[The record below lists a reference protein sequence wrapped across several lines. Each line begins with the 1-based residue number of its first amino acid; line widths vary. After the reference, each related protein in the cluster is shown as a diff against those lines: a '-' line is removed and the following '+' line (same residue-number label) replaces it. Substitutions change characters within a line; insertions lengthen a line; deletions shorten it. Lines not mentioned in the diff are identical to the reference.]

1 MDNKDSRKEHYPFP
15 EHMEYIEE
23 MVTEARK
30 KTELIDKELDRTPRE
45 FKEPDPYV
53 PRYNPP
59 GFLKPAKQ
67 NNPVNVVYTL
77 EKQKADIEA
86 GISKR
91 VEYEIGALGLDDATA
106 NQLREATF
114 HKMNPNA
121 FEGKSDKEMDGLR
134 QAPKDMNYSQDYMR
148 QLQTNFKAKEA
159 GEKSTPGTPE
169 TDVKKEGKMFSMS
182 ARFTQSLS
190 YTKVQEQQKLPEPSK
205 SPDKGKE
212 TPGKE

>member
-1 MDNKDSRKEHYPFP
+1 MDNQDSRKEHYPFP

-67 NNPVNVVYTL
+67 SNPVNVVYNL
-77 EKQKADIEA
+77 EKQKADIET
-86 GISKR
+86 GINKR
-91 VEYEIGALGLDDATA
+91 VEHEIGMLGLDDATA

-114 HKMNPNA
+114 HKMNPKV

-148 QLQTNFKAKEA
+148 QLRTNFRAKEA
-159 GEKSTPGTPE
+159 EEKSTPATPQAAE
-169 TDVKKEGKMFSMS
+169 KKEEKTFSMS

-190 YTKVQEQQKLPEPSK
+190 YTKVQEQKSTEPSK
-205 SPDKGKE
+205 LPGKGKG

>member
-1 MDNKDSRKEHYPFP
+1 MDNQDSRKEHYPFP

-67 NNPVNVVYTL
+67 SHPVNVVYNL
-77 EKQKADIEA
+77 EKQKADIET
-86 GISKR
+86 GINKR

-148 QLQTNFKAKEA
+148 QLRTNFRAKETE
-159 GEKSTPGTPE
+159 EKSTLAAPQATE
-169 TDVKKEGKMFSMS
+169 QKEERTFSMS

-190 YTKVQEQQKLPEPSK
+190 YTKVQEQKSTEPSK
-205 SPDKGKE
+205 SPDKGKG

>member
-1 MDNKDSRKEHYPFP
+1 MGENSDRREHHPFP

-30 KTELIDKELDRTPRE
+30 KTELIDKQLDRTPRE

-67 NNPVNVVYTL
+67 NNPVNVVYNL
-77 EKQKADIEA
+77 EKQKADIEIGLNA
-86 GISKR
+86 RIER
-91 VEYEIGALGLDDATA
+91 EIGALDLDEATA

-114 HKMNPNA
+114 HRMNPNA
-121 FEGKSDKEMDGLR
+121 FEGKSDREMEGL
-134 QAPKDMNYSQDYMR
+134 QKAPKDMNYSQDYMR
-148 QLQTNFKAKEA
+148 QLQTNFRAKGA
-159 GEKSTPGTPE
+159 GEKSTPQAPQAAI
-169 TDVKKEGKMFSMS
+169 KKEEKVFSMS

-190 YTKVQEQQKLPEPSK
+190 YTKVQESSAPGKL
-205 SPDKGKE
+205 PDKGKG

>member
-1 MDNKDSRKEHYPFP
+1 MDSKDSRKEHYPFP

-67 NNPVNVVYTL
+67 NNPVNVVYNL
-77 EKQKADIEA
+77 EKQKADIES
-86 GISKR
+86 GLNKR
-91 VEYEIGALGLDDATA
+91 IEREIDAIGLDEATA

-134 QAPKDMNYSQDYMR
+134 QTPKDMNYSQDYMR
-148 QLQTNFKAKEA
+148 QLTTNFRAKENE
-159 GEKSTPGTPE
+159 EKATPAAPE
-169 TDVKKEGKMFSMS
+169 ETVRKEEKTFSMS

-190 YTKVQEQQKLPEPSK
+190 YAKAQEQKSPEPGK
-205 SPDKGKE
+205 LPDKGNSTPSKE
-212 TPGKE
+212 